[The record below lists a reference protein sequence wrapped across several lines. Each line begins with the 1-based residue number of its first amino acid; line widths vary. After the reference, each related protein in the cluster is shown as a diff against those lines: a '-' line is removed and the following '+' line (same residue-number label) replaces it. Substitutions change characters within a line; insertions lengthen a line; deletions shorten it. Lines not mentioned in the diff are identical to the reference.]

1 MTWLAN
7 YLGHPSLGNM
17 SGVPLW
23 MFILVLFLTIVFIL
37 GYLIQGLRVWF
48 QLWSPVRRIQL
59 FEKEKQPV
67 KPSELRE
74 IFRWEPLKHLWD
86 EYTDTLHELKK
97 ATNGTLSLTEIRAT
111 VPAETFFTRDVLV
124 DGRLFDDFTRHLPGV
139 LTGLGIIGTFAG
151 LLEGLGKFDPSSTT
165 TAVSGLGPLMAGVEH
180 AFMVSAIAISCAMG
194 VTFFSKLVL
203 ACFYR
208 LVEKLNHGID
218 ALYSTGAG
226 EEYLSRLVQASE
238 KNEAH
243 TAQLKDALVEDL
255 TKLMTNLVDRQI
267 QAHADASKLLG
278 DRIGETISGS
288 LAAPIERM
296 TQAMEQTN
304 HGNNEAVT
312 GMLETM
318 LAGFMAKLEDTF
330 GGQMRGLNE
339 QMQHSMDSMS
349 FVQSALQQLLADIA
363 KANEQATN
371 RMSGKLEDAMK
382 QAASNQALLTDQMR
396 EFVTEFRK
404 LVAEEQDKSRGAM
417 DQAVAAVFE
426 KITQAIDQ
434 LEVVRVAA
442 ASQEQARGEQL
453 ANETK
458 QLVSGL
464 SDQVDTLLNRVVE
477 QVQQTQR
484 NIDQLSS
491 VSLRA
496 IDGMNQ
502 GALTM
507 GNAAQRFETAG
518 GAVST
523 VFERSSTIADHLVT
537 TAATLQTTANAVR
550 QGFEQYDT
558 TRKNVDSQVATLTS
572 LIESAKKE
580 AGLSKEL
587 MGDLERIVEQLR
599 RAEVQS
605 KEYLEQ
611 VNEALTKAF
620 MAFGTALTNQLKST
634 IAETDRHLAGG
645 VGHLNGVVQEL
656 AHAVS
661 RMKPN

>member
-7 YLGHPSLGNM
+7 YLGYPSLGNM

-23 MFILVLFLTIVFIL
+23 VFIAVLVLTNIFIIS
-37 GYLIQGLRVWF
+37 YLIQGLRVWF
-48 QLWSPVRRIQL
+48 QLWSPLRRLQL
-59 FEKEKQPV
+59 FQKEKQPV

-86 EYTDTLHELKK
+86 EYADTLHELKK
-97 ATNGTLSLTEIRAT
+97 ATNGDLSLTEVRAT
-111 VPAETFFTRDVLV
+111 VPAEMFFTRDVLV

-151 LLEGLGKFDPSSTT
+151 LLEGLAKFDPSSTT
-165 TAVSGLGPLMAGVEH
+165 TAVSGLGPLMGGVEH
-180 AFMVSAIAISCAMG
+180 AFLVSAIAISCAMG
-194 VTFFSKLVL
+194 VTFISKLVL
-203 ACFYR
+203 AYFYR
-208 LVEKLNHGID
+208 LVEKLNHIID

-238 KNEAH
+238 QNAAH
-243 TAQLKDALVEDL
+243 TAQLKDSLVEDL
-255 TKLMTNLVDRQI
+255 NKLMTNLVDRQI
-267 QAHADASKLLG
+267 QAQADASQLLG
-278 DRIGETISGS
+278 DRIGETIFSS

-296 TQAMEQTN
+296 THAMEQTSR
-304 HGNNEAVT
+304 GNNEAVT

-318 LAGFMAKLEDTF
+318 LSGFMAKLEDTF
-330 GGQMRGLNE
+330 GEQMRGLNE
-339 QMQHSMDSMS
+339 QMQCSMGSMS
-349 FVQSALQQLLADIA
+349 SVQSALQQLLADIA
-363 KANEQATN
+363 KTNEQAAN
-371 RMSGKLEDAMK
+371 QMSGKLEDAMK
-382 QAASNQALLTDQMR
+382 QAAANQALLTQQMS

-417 DQAVAAVFE
+417 DHAVTAVFK
-426 KITQAIDQ
+426 KITQAVDQ

-464 SDQVDTLLNRVVE
+464 SGQVDTLLNRVVE

-484 NIDQLSS
+484 NIDQLTS

-496 IDGMNQ
+496 IDGMNE

-523 VFERSSTIADHLVT
+523 VFERSSTVADHLAT

-558 TRKNVDSQVATLTS
+558 ARKNVDSQVATLTS
-572 LIESAKKE
+572 LIESARKE

-599 RAEVQS
+599 RAELQS
-605 KEYLEQ
+605 KQYLEQ
-611 VNEALTKAF
+611 VNEALTTAF
-620 MAFGTALTNQLKST
+620 RDFGTALTNQLKST
-634 IAETDRHLAGG
+634 IAQTDRHLAGG